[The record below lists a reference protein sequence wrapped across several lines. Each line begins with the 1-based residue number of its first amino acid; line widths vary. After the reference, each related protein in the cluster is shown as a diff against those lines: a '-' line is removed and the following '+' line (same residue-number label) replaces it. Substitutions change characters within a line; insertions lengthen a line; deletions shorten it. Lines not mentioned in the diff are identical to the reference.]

1 MKFRP
6 MVALLTAVALLMAAC
21 GADAEDSAT
30 SDTTTAPDVSE
41 PTEQTA
47 DEEQPTTTQE
57 VADEEAV
64 FPSAIVSLSAS
75 STEILFAIGAGNQV
89 VAVDSFSNYPSDAP
103 TTDLSA
109 FEPNLEAIVAYDP
122 DLVVISYD
130 PGELVAGLEAVG
142 IPTIVHFAANSLD
155 DVYSQV
161 ADLGVATGQIDGAA
175 DVNAQIQAGINKIVA
190 DTPLPESPVRVYH
203 ELDDNFYSATS
214 STFIGQMYELL
225 GMTNVADVKDADG
238 SNFGYPQLSPEYLIE
253 VDPQMIVITDQV
265 GYGPD
270 EVAARP
276 GWGILS
282 AIKSGTIVQ
291 VDADIASRWGPRVVE
306 FLEDIAAAA
315 TTVSA
320 S

>member
-1 MKFRP
+1 VKFRP
-6 MVALLTAVALLMAAC
+6 MVALLAALAMLMAAC
-21 GADAEDSAT
+21 GAEAEDSANSDIT
-30 SDTTTAPDVSE
+30 SAPDTSVTTEAMSEDEQPDTTKEVV
-41 PTEQTA
+41 
-47 DEEQPTTTQE
+47 DEAE
-57 VADEEAV
+57 
-64 FPSAIVSLSAS
+64 FPSSIVSLSAT
-75 STEILFAIGAGNQV
+75 STEILFAIGAGGQV

-142 IPTIVHFAANSLD
+142 IPTIVHFAATNLD

-175 DVNAQIQAGINKIVA
+175 EVNAQIRAGIEKAVA
-190 DTPLPESPVRVYH
+190 DAPASETPIRVYH
-203 ELDDNFYSATS
+203 EVDNTFYSATS

-253 VDPQMIVITDQV
+253 SDPQMIVITDQV
-265 GYGPD
+265 GYGAD
-270 EVAARP
+270 DVAARP
-276 GWGILS
+276 GWGVLS
-282 AIKSGTIVQ
+282 AVKSGDIVQ
-291 VDADIASRWGPRVVE
+291 IDADIASRWGPRIVE
-306 FLEDIAAAA
+306 FLEQISAA
-315 TTVSA
+315 VSA
-320 S
+320 VPVS